1 MVGWNKWQAAA
12 FKFPTFGSDSFHTS
26 PTLCTD
32 TLDPFILSRNPSSTT
47 RVQPTFKMNLR
58 SRKVQKT
65 PPPVHL
71 RKPTTKVSGV
81 KCTWSQ
87 CPGLPE
93 DGDYKHTCVDCGVHV
108 HKLCL
113 LAAKC
118 MPSSPEKTRCVSCA
132 MKQNDPSPMDVL
144 TVEQSLA
151 NDEAQAE
158 AILCGSPDNGEGLV
172 GNASSFARNMAGRI
186 TLGKMLLI
194 AHPFFHLVEK
204 FLPTPTMQY

>member
-12 FKFPTFGSDSFHTS
+12 FKVPAFGSDSFHTS

-32 TLDPFILSRNPSSTT
+32 IVDPLVLSRNPCSTT

-58 SRKVQKT
+58 SRKVKKT

-71 RKPTTKVSGV
+71 RKPTTKVS
-81 KCTWSQ
+81 
-87 CPGLPE
+87 
-93 DGDYKHTCVDCGVHV
+93 
-108 HKLCL
+108 
-113 LAAKC
+113 
-118 MPSSPEKTRCVSCA
+118 CA
-132 MKQNDPSPMDVL
+132 MKNNDPYPMEVL
-144 TVEQSLA
+144 TVEQRLA

-186 TLGKMLLI
+186 TFGENAVNRSSVLSSGGKISSDADTAVLSTCLLYTSPSPRDRTRSRMPSS
-194 AHPFFHLVEK
+194 A
-204 FLPTPTMQY
+204 